1 MAIRDNQTAVLAKQ
15 IKDKV
20 VIEYQIRFLMVLT
33 IILQLARQKLL
44 ETAKILCDVLE
55 EPLKKENIL
64 PNNLVNLPRLQYI
77 SEQSQ
82 TGNRPQSSGW
92 MKLSVSGFNYSLS
105 LDNHLDN
112 SGVKNTHNRLYLP
125 GIHQC

>member
-20 VIEYQIRFLMVLT
+20 VMEYQILFLMVLT

-82 TGNRPQSSGW
+82 TGNRSQSSGW
-92 MKLSVSGFNYSLS
+92 MKLSVSGFNYSLH

>member
-1 MAIRDNQTAVLAKQ
+1 
-15 IKDKV
+15 
-20 VIEYQIRFLMVLT
+20 MVLT

-82 TGNRPQSSGW
+82 TGNRSQSSGW
-92 MKLSVSGFNYSLS
+92 MKLSVSGFNYSLH

>member
-77 SEQSQ
+77 SEQSHP
-82 TGNRPQSSGW
+82 GNRPQSSGW
-92 MKLSVSGFNYSLS
+92 MKLSLSGFNYSLS